1 MVIEVQD
8 RLKRIRYEM
17 SRLLDYVV
25 PQKYC
30 VNVTKR
36 YQTVDLKSKSM
47 ANNNIVNDIGEKEK
61 KDKTVI

>member
-1 MVIEVQD
+1 
-8 RLKRIRYEM
+8 M

-47 ANNNIVNDIGEKEK
+47 ANDNIVNDIGEKEK
-61 KDKTVI
+61 KRQDCYLII